1 MSDSSSIQSE
11 DILPSQG
18 EIISSYG
25 LDDLKAFFYLYNAK
39 PDTEIRLLK
48 GDKVVELSDITN
60 LEEQVAAKL
69 GNHDVTGQ
77 TVSITFSLSNKKIKE
92 FSTWSEFERAKWNV
106 VNEKVEA
113 ININWNI
120 LIKLP
125 KYKSPQT
132 HSMKLRIGNA
142 ILPKDIFQ
150 LILTSDDTS
159 EVLEAGSP
167 GVCKVDFINT
177 TIANELLFIVSEWH
191 KGLKTVPDTD
201 VIAKF
206 LKKDGK
212 ISTQFIRIFLPL
224 FLLVIACTY
233 TEYLYPIIG
242 VSQELSIYSIQSSMV
257 CLLAIFV
264 LGSFLGS
271 IVEKSIDRQ
280 IDKLENYPGFLI
292 TKGDENSVEEF
303 SRKNK
308 KLTNQIVG
316 KVLSILFTVPVS
328 AVVKFL
334 ISYFN
339 PLKN

>member
-11 DILPSQG
+11 NIMPSQSG
-18 EIISSYG
+18 MISPYG

-69 GNHDVTGQ
+69 GNHDVLGQ
-77 TVSITFSLSNKKIKE
+77 TVSITFYLSSKKIKE
-92 FSTWSEFERAKWNV
+92 FSTWAEFERAKWNV
-106 VNEKVEA
+106 VNDKVEA

-125 KYKSPQT
+125 QYKSPQT

-142 ILPKDIFQ
+142 IPPKDIFQ
-150 LILTSDDTS
+150 LFLTSDDIS
-159 EVLEAGSP
+159 EVMEAQSFGI
-167 GVCKVDFINT
+167 CKVDFINT
-177 TIANELLFIVSEWH
+177 IIANELLFIVSEWH
-191 KGLKTVPDTD
+191 KGLKAIPDTD
-201 VIAKF
+201 VIQKI

-212 ISTQFIRIFLPL
+212 TATQFMRIFLPL
-224 FLLVIACTY
+224 FLLVIACNY
-233 TEYLYPIIG
+233 TEYIYPVIG
-242 VSQELSIYSIQSSMV
+242 IDQELSIYSIQSSLV
-257 CLLAIFV
+257 CLLTMFV

-271 IVEKSIDRQ
+271 IAEKSIDRQ
-280 IDKLENYPGFLI
+280 IDRLEDYPGFLI
-292 TKGDENSVEEF
+292 TKGDQSSVEEF

-316 KVLSILFTVPVS
+316 KVLWILFSVPIS
-328 AVVKFL
+328 SIVKFL

-339 PLKN
+339 PLKS